1 MPLPTATDDHTP
13 PDVTSTPST
22 PPAPST
28 PPGPPA
34 SLALVR
40 EVQGPSNDR
49 GRVAGLAMVC
59 SAAGVAL
66 GFALAGSLF
75 AAMAPPARS
84 SIGPAGYSSCSRGH
98 GHGHRSMAVEPQL
111 IDSRPVAWFGVTV
124 QTGLRPLPAVLTG
137 VVDGT
142 PADAAG
148 LQPGDLITSFNGR
161 EVHSSQELLTLIRA
175 HQPGDVVGFEAR
187 TRDGRA
193 LAVDGLRLSTMPMVR
208 R

>member
-1 MPLPTATDDHTP
+1 MPLPTAPNDDHAP
-13 PDVTSTPST
+13 SDDTSTT
-22 PPAPST
+22 PAP
-28 PPGPPA
+28 PP

-40 EVQGPSNDR
+40 EVQGPSHDR

-75 AAMAPPARS
+75 AAMAPPSHS

-98 GHGHRSMAVEPQL
+98 RQGHSMAVEPRL
-111 IDSRPVAWFGVTV
+111 IDTGPRAWFGVTV
-124 QTGLRPLPAVLTG
+124 EVGRQPLPPVLTG
-137 VVDGT
+137 VISGT
-142 PADAAG
+142 PADTAG
-148 LQPGDLITSFNGR
+148 LQPGDLITRFDGR
-161 EVHSSQELLTLIRA
+161 EVHSSQDLLTLIRA

-187 TRDGRA
+187 TRDGRS
-193 LAVDGLRLSTMPMVR
+193 LTIERLRLSTMPMVR

>member
-1 MPLPTATDDHTP
+1 MPLPTAPNDDHAP
-13 PDVTSTPST
+13 SDDTSTT
-22 PPAPST
+22 PAPPT
-28 PPGPPA
+28 

-40 EVQGPSNDR
+40 EVQGPSHDR

-84 SIGPAGYSSCSRGH
+84 SMGPAGYGACSRGH
-98 GHGHRSMAVEPQL
+98 GHHSMPAMAVEPQL
-111 IDSRPVAWFGVTV
+111 IDSSTRAWFGVTV
-124 QTGLRPLPAVLTG
+124 EVGRRALPPVLTG
-137 VVDGT
+137 VVSGT

-148 LQPGDLITSFNGR
+148 LQPGDLITRFDGR
-161 EVHSSQELLTLIRA
+161 EVHSSQDLLTLIRA

-187 TRDGRA
+187 TRDGRS
-193 LAVDGLRLSTMPMVR
+193 LTIERLRLSTMPMVR